1 MGLLQKFEDSLDRV
15 VNGAFA
21 KAFKAEVQPVE
32 LAAALQRDVDDR
44 ASVLDRERT
53 VIPNVFHVEL
63 SDHDYKR
70 LAVFKDALAAEL
82 ATLVTTYAGE
92 QHYTLLG
99 EVRVTLSEDD
109 ELETGIFR
117 VRSEAKAEVTSR
129 AGVVEAAEPASPAA
143 AAAAR
148 SAAAPS
154 SVAPVEPEATSSP
167 DAPSAAQSHE
177 PAGSQSG
184 GQPRLEVGG
193 QAYPLVR
200 AITLMGRGTDA
211 DIRVE
216 DPGVSRKNCEIVVGN
231 PAIIRD
237 LKSTNGTFVDGDR
250 IDECTLTEGAIV
262 KLGGTAFTFRSS

>member
-44 ASVLDRERT
+44 ASVLDRDRT

-70 LAVFKDALAAEL
+70 LAVFKDALTAEL

-129 AGVVEAAEPASPAA
+129 AGVVKAAEPAPPATQA
-143 AAAAR
+143 P
-148 SAAAPS
+148 AAAPS
-154 SVAPVEPEATSSP
+154 SAAQVEPEATSAP
-167 DAPSAAQSHE
+167 DERSAAQSQE
-177 PAGSQSG
+177 SSGSQSG

-216 DPGVSRKNCEIVVGN
+216 DPGVSRRHCEIVVGN

-237 LKSTNGTFVDGDR
+237 LKSTNGTFVDGIR
-250 IDECTLTEGAIV
+250 IDECSLTEGAIV

>member
-44 ASVLDRERT
+44 ASVLDRDRT

-129 AGVVEAAEPASPAA
+129 AGIVQAAEPAPPATPA
-143 AAAAR
+143 P
-148 SAAAPS
+148 AAAPS
-154 SVAPVEPEATSSP
+154 SAAPVEPEATLSP
-167 DAPSAAQSHE
+167 DEHPAAQSPE
-177 PAGSQSG
+177 SSGSQSG
-184 GQPRLEVGG
+184 GQHRLEVGG

-216 DPGVSRKNCEIVVGN
+216 DPGVSRKHCEIVAGN

-237 LKSTNGTFVDGDR
+237 LKSTNGTFVDGNR

-262 KLGGTAFTFRSS
+262 KLGGTAFTYRSS

>member
-44 ASVLDRERT
+44 ASVLDRDRT
-53 VIPNVFHVEL
+53 VIPNVFHMEL

-99 EVRVTLSEDD
+99 EVRVTLSGDD
-109 ELETGIFR
+109 DLETGIFR

-129 AGVVEAAEPASPAA
+129 AGVVEAAEPAPPATPA
-143 AAAAR
+143 PV
-148 SAAAPS
+148 AAPS
-154 SVAPVEPEATSSP
+154 SAAPVEPKAISNPKEQPT
-167 DAPSAAQSHE
+167 AQSHE
-177 PAGSQSG
+177 PSGRQSG
-184 GQPRLEVGG
+184 RQPRLEVGG

-216 DPGVSRKNCEIVVGN
+216 DPGVSRKHCEIVVGN

-237 LKSTNGTFVDGDR
+237 LKSTNGTFVDGIR

>member
-44 ASVLDRERT
+44 ASVLDRDRT

-129 AGVVEAAEPASPAA
+129 AGIVQAAEPAPPATPA
-143 AAAAR
+143 P
-148 SAAAPS
+148 AAAPS
-154 SVAPVEPEATSSP
+154 SAAPVEPEATLSP
-167 DAPSAAQSHE
+167 DEHPAAQSHE
-177 PAGSQSG
+177 SSGSQSG

-216 DPGVSRKNCEIVVGN
+216 DPGVSRKHCEIVAGN

-237 LKSTNGTFVDGDR
+237 LKSTNGTFVDGNR

-262 KLGGTAFTFRSS
+262 KLGGTAFPFRGS

>member
-44 ASVLDRERT
+44 ASVLDRDRT

-129 AGVVEAAEPASPAA
+129 AGVVEAAEPAPPASA
-143 AAAAR
+143 
-148 SAAAPS
+148 AAAPS
-154 SVAPVEPEATSSP
+154 SAASAAPEATLSP
-167 DAPSAAQSHE
+167 YEQPAAQSHE
-177 PAGSQSG
+177 SSGSQSG

-193 QAYPLVR
+193 QAYPLLR

-216 DPGVSRKNCEIVVGN
+216 DPGVSRKHCEIVVGN

-237 LKSTNGTFVDGDR
+237 LKSTNGTFVDGIR
-250 IDECTLTEGAIV
+250 IDESTLTEGAIV

>member
-44 ASVLDRERT
+44 ASVLDRDRT

-99 EVRVTLSEDD
+99 EVRVTLGEDD

-129 AGVVEAAEPASPAA
+129 AGVVKAAHPASPAA
-143 AAAAR
+143 AAA
-148 SAAAPS
+148 
-154 SVAPVEPEATSSP
+154 APVEPEATSSP
-167 DAPSAAQSHE
+167 EEQPAAQSQG
-177 PAGSQSG
+177 PSGGQSG

-216 DPGVSRKNCEIVVGN
+216 DPGVSRKHCEIVVGN

-237 LKSTNGTFVDGDR
+237 LKSTNGTFVDGNR

>member
-44 ASVLDRERT
+44 ASVLDRDRT

-129 AGVVEAAEPASPAA
+129 AGVVEAAEPAPPATPA
-143 AAAAR
+143 PV
-148 SAAAPS
+148 AAPS
-154 SVAPVEPEATSSP
+154 SAAPVEPKAISSP
-167 DAPSAAQSHE
+167 KEQPAAQS
-177 PAGSQSG
+177 PKPSGSQSG
-184 GQPRLEVGG
+184 RQPRLEVGG

-216 DPGVSRKNCEIVVGN
+216 DPGVSRKHCEIVVGN

-237 LKSTNGTFVDGDR
+237 LKSTNGTFVDGIR

>member
-44 ASVLDRERT
+44 ASVLDRDRT

-82 ATLVTTYAGE
+82 STLVTTYAGE

-129 AGVVEAAEPASPAA
+129 AGIVQAAEPAPPATPA
-143 AAAAR
+143 P
-148 SAAAPS
+148 AAAPS
-154 SVAPVEPEATSSP
+154 SAAPVEPEATLSP
-167 DAPSAAQSHE
+167 DEHPAAQSHE
-177 PAGSQSG
+177 SSGSQSS

-216 DPGVSRKNCEIVVGN
+216 DPGVSRKHCEIVAGN

-237 LKSTNGTFVDGDR
+237 LKSTNGTFVDGNR

-262 KLGGTAFTFRSS
+262 KLGGTAFTYRSS

>member
-44 ASVLDRERT
+44 ASVLDRDRT

-129 AGVVEAAEPASPAA
+129 AGVVKAAELAPPA
-143 AAAAR
+143 
-148 SAAAPS
+148 SAAAT
-154 SVAPVEPEATSSP
+154 PVEPEATSGP
-167 DAPSAAQSHE
+167 DEKPAAQSHE
-177 PAGSQSG
+177 PSGGHSG

-216 DPGVSRKNCEIVVGN
+216 DPGVSRKHCEIVVGN

-237 LKSTNGTFVDGDR
+237 LKSTNGTFVDGNR

>member
-44 ASVLDRERT
+44 ASVLDRDRT

-129 AGVVEAAEPASPAA
+129 ADVVEAAEPAPPASA
-143 AAAAR
+143 
-148 SAAAPS
+148 AAAPS
-154 SVAPVEPEATSSP
+154 SAASAAPEATLSP
-167 DAPSAAQSHE
+167 YEQPAAQSHE
-177 PAGSQSG
+177 SSGSQSG

-193 QAYPLVR
+193 QAYPLLR

-216 DPGVSRKNCEIVVGN
+216 DPGVSRKHCEIVVGN

-237 LKSTNGTFVDGDR
+237 LKSTNGTFVDGIR
-250 IDECTLTEGAIV
+250 IDESTLTEGAIV

>member
-44 ASVLDRERT
+44 ASVLDRDRT

-129 AGVVEAAEPASPAA
+129 AGIVQAAEPAPPATPA
-143 AAAAR
+143 P
-148 SAAAPS
+148 AAAPS
-154 SVAPVEPEATSSP
+154 SAAPVEPEATLSP
-167 DAPSAAQSHE
+167 DEHPAAQSHE
-177 PAGSQSG
+177 SSGSQSS

-216 DPGVSRKNCEIVVGN
+216 DPGVSRKHCEIVVGN

-237 LKSTNGTFVDGDR
+237 LKSTNGTFVDGNR

>member
-1 MGLLQKFEDSLDRV
+1 VGLLQKFEDSLDRV

-44 ASVLDRERT
+44 ASVLDRDRT

-129 AGVVEAAEPASPAA
+129 AGVVEAAEPAPPASA
-143 AAAAR
+143 
-148 SAAAPS
+148 AAAPS
-154 SVAPVEPEATSSP
+154 SAASAAPEATSSP
-167 DAPSAAQSHE
+167 DEHPAAQSHE
-177 PAGSQSG
+177 SSGSQSG

-216 DPGVSRKNCEIVVGN
+216 DPGVSRKHCEIVVGN

-237 LKSTNGTFVDGDR
+237 LKSTNGTFVDGIR
-250 IDECTLTEGAIV
+250 IDESTLTEGAIV

>member
-44 ASVLDRERT
+44 ASVLDRDRT

-129 AGVVEAAEPASPAA
+129 AGIVQAAEPAPPATPAPAA
-143 AAAAR
+143 
-148 SAAAPS
+148 
-154 SVAPVEPEATSSP
+154 ATSSP
-167 DAPSAAQSHE
+167 RPSSPSTARSRWSRRAAS
-177 PAGSQSG
+177 
-184 GQPRLEVGG
+184 
-193 QAYPLVR
+193 
-200 AITLMGRGTDA
+200 TGRS
-211 DIRVE
+211 
-216 DPGVSRKNCEIVVGN
+216 PPSRWS
-231 PAIIRD
+231 
-237 LKSTNGTFVDGDR
+237 STS
-250 IDECTLTEGAIV
+250 
-262 KLGGTAFTFRSS
+262 TATASSA

>member
-44 ASVLDRERT
+44 ASVLDRDRT

-129 AGVVEAAEPASPAA
+129 AGVVEAAEQAPPAA
-143 AAAAR
+143 AAA
-148 SAAAPS
+148 
-154 SVAPVEPEATSSP
+154 APVEPEATSGP
-167 DAPSAAQSHE
+167 GEQPAAQSHE
-177 PAGSQSG
+177 SSG

-216 DPGVSRKNCEIVVGN
+216 DPGVSRKHCEIVVGN

-237 LKSTNGTFVDGDR
+237 LKSTNGTFVDGIR

>member
-1 MGLLQKFEDSLDRV
+1 VGLLQKFEDSLDRV

-32 LAAALQRDVDDR
+32 LAAALQREVDDR

-53 VIPNVFHVEL
+53 VIPNVFHIEL

-70 LAVFKDALAAEL
+70 LAVFKDALGSEL

-92 QHYTLLG
+92 QGYTLLG
-99 EVRVTLSEDD
+99 QVRVTMSEDD
-109 ELETGIFR
+109 ALETGIFR

-129 AGVVEAAEPASPAA
+129 AGVVEPVQAAANAAPAPAPVEVEEVGAAPAASAPESPAA
-143 AAAAR
+143 
-148 SAAAPS
+148 
-154 SVAPVEPEATSSP
+154 
-167 DAPSAAQSHE
+167 
-177 PAGSQSG
+177 GSG

-200 AITLMGRGTDA
+200 AITLLGRGTDA

-216 DPGVSRKNCEIVVGN
+216 DPGVSRKHCEIVVGT
-231 PAIIRD
+231 PALVRD
-237 LKSTNGTFVDGDR
+237 LRSTNGTFVDGEK
-250 IDECTLTEGAIV
+250 IDEVALEDGSVV
-262 KLGGTAFTFRSS
+262 KIGGTSLVYRSG

>member
-44 ASVLDRERT
+44 ASVLDRDRT

-99 EVRVTLSEDD
+99 EVRVTLGEDD

-129 AGVVEAAEPASPAA
+129 AGVVEAVDPAPPAP
-143 AAAAR
+143 
-148 SAAAPS
+148 AAPS
-154 SVAPVEPEATSSP
+154 SAAPAEPESTSSP
-167 DAPSAAQSHE
+167 DEQPAP
-177 PAGSQSG
+177 QSG

-216 DPGVSRKNCEIVVGN
+216 DPGVSREHCEIVVGN
-231 PAIIRD
+231 PSIIRD
-237 LKSTNGTFVDGDR
+237 LKSTNGTFVDGNR
-250 IDECTLTEGAIV
+250 IDECALTEGSIV

>member
-44 ASVLDRERT
+44 ASVLDRDRT

-129 AGVVEAAEPASPAA
+129 AGVVEAAEQAPPAA
-143 AAAAR
+143 AAAA
-148 SAAAPS
+148 
-154 SVAPVEPEATSSP
+154 PVEPKATSGP
-167 DAPSAAQSHE
+167 GEQPAAQSHE
-177 PAGSQSG
+177 SSG

-193 QAYPLVR
+193 QAYPLLR

-216 DPGVSRKNCEIVVGN
+216 DPGVSRKHCEIVVGN

-237 LKSTNGTFVDGDR
+237 LKSTNGTFVDGIR
-250 IDECTLTEGAIV
+250 IDESTLTEGAIV

>member
-44 ASVLDRERT
+44 ASVLDRDRT

-129 AGVVEAAEPASPAA
+129 AGVVEAAEPAPPASA
-143 AAAAR
+143 
-148 SAAAPS
+148 AAAPS
-154 SVAPVEPEATSSP
+154 SAASAAPEATLSP
-167 DAPSAAQSHE
+167 YEQPAAQSHE
-177 PAGSQSG
+177 SSG

-193 QAYPLVR
+193 QAYPLLR

-216 DPGVSRKNCEIVVGN
+216 DPGVSRKHCEIVVGN

-237 LKSTNGTFVDGDR
+237 LKSTNGTFVDGIR
-250 IDECTLTEGAIV
+250 IDESTLTEGAIV

>member
-44 ASVLDRERT
+44 ASVLDRDRT

-129 AGVVEAAEPASPAA
+129 AGVVEAAEPAPPATPA
-143 AAAAR
+143 PV
-148 SAAAPS
+148 AAPS
-154 SVAPVEPEATSSP
+154 SAAPVEPKAISSP
-167 DAPSAAQSHE
+167 KEQPAAQSHE
-177 PAGSQSG
+177 PSG
-184 GQPRLEVGG
+184 RQPRLEVGG

-216 DPGVSRKNCEIVVGN
+216 DPGVSRKHCEIVVGN

-237 LKSTNGTFVDGDR
+237 LKSTNGTFVDGIR
-250 IDECTLTEGAIV
+250 IDESTLTEGAIV